1 MKSIQ
6 DIADTI
12 EQVLR
17 PVESIDYAF
26 LFGSATGSLLPG
38 SDIDILLGGDVG
50 FDQRLFLTAALS
62 RRLRRDVDIVPVKEA
77 RSQLV
82 AKAMSKGV
90 LIFAKTREALKQDYS
105 RNWRAYDDSAALRRM
120 RIERI
125 KEQYGHGR

>member
-1 MKSIQ
+1 MRSIQ
-6 DIADTI
+6 DIADSI

-38 SDIDILLGGDVG
+38 SDIDILVGGDVD
-50 FDQRLFLTAALS
+50 FNQRLSLTAALS

-90 LIFAKTREALKQDYS
+90 LIFAKTMEAVKQDYF
-105 RNWRAYDDSAALRRM
+105 RNWRAYDDGAALRKM

-125 KEQYGHGR
+125 KEEYGHGR